1 MYSKPH
7 KSATPYSTK
16 LTRCA
21 RWPWA
26 DPDLIQDLPE
36 ILNVQRLKIPTVYMN
51 DAANPTRALAT
62 SEAVRLDEELK
73 NPDGRRDGFLV
84 FTLESKDGNWSVI
97 DIDFETEPGAEK
109 ELKRFLEA
117 SPNSVGLPPQP

>member
-1 MYSKPH
+1 MQKAAALAKNAAAEP
-7 KSATPYSTK
+7 KQI
-16 LTRCA
+16 RE
-21 RWPWA
+21 WP
-26 DPDLIQDLPE
+26 E
-36 ILNVQRLKIPTVYMN
+36 FLNVQRLKVPTVYTN
-51 DAANPTRALAT
+51 DAANPTQAFAT
-62 SEAVRLDEELK
+62 SEAVRLDEEHK

-117 SPNSVGLPPQP
+117 SPNSVGLPQP